1 MIFIEGECEELCPP
15 AELQSRSIHAFEKE
29 CVALKSFSR
38 NVTHTAEI
46 VRTPSSLLS
55 AVVSIEAFLA
65 RKADVSLSHYIFVS
79 DRSRAVLTDFIV
91 QGFDGVHS
99 NCIECVICH
108 EGKFFYSDFLMCP
121 GCQHAICKECLKN
134 GDLLKCPQCRKDIEY
149 GGWDKIPEDQ
159 IQKLK
164 RENQNG
170 GIDVKWDS

>member
-65 RKADVSLSHYIFVS
+65 RKEEEV
-79 DRSRAVLTDFIV
+79 
-91 QGFDGVHS
+91 
-99 NCIECVICH
+99 
-108 EGKFFYSDFLMCP
+108 
-121 GCQHAICKECLKN
+121 
-134 GDLLKCPQCRKDIEY
+134 
-149 GGWDKIPEDQ
+149 
-159 IQKLK
+159 
-164 RENQNG
+164 
-170 GIDVKWDS
+170 